1 LTYDFKIGCKP
12 FSSLVELIEVH
23 ANLKELEEFEK
34 KFENEKKIMI
44 KKMGNIFIIFY
55 TSLFLFFNF
64 FKTEIFL

>member
-34 KFENEKKIMI
+34 KIENEKK
-44 KKMGNIFIIFY
+44 
-55 TSLFLFFNF
+55 L
-64 FKTEIFL
+64 